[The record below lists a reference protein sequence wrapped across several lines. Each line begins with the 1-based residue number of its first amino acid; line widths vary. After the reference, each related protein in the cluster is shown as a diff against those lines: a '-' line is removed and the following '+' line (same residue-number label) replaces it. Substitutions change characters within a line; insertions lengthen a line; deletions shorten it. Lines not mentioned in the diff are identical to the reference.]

1 MTRTDGSDVSGHR
14 PDEPVAADGGRDR
27 PVSELDRRFMAA
39 TIRLSERHVG
49 LTGTNPSVGT
59 LIVRD
64 DGDGPVIVG
73 RGITAPGG
81 RPHAETIALTEAGDR
96 AIGATAYVT
105 LEPCAHH
112 GRTPPCAEALVRAG
126 IARVVAAAGDP
137 DPRVS
142 GRGHAILRAAGI
154 AVVPS
159 LLAAEASQPM
169 SGYLAR
175 LTRKRPEVTLKL
187 AVSRDGMIGR
197 HGGGQVAITGP
208 VANAQTHLLRA
219 RHDAILVGAG
229 TVLEDDP
236 ALTCRLPGLESR
248 SPLRLVLDAGLRT
261 SLSSQL
267 VRTARETPTA
277 FAVLGDPAAAASF
290 RAAGCD
296 LIACEAEP
304 GTDRI
309 ALEELLDDLAARG
322 ISSLLVE
329 GGAQTARSF
338 LDQNLV
344 DRIVLVTGDTVVGAD
359 GIASPLKPSDM
370 PAEFGPGRQ
379 LQLGPDLWREYER
392 RTG

>member
-1 MTRTDGSDVSGHR
+1 MTPADGTDGAGPSAEPGFEESGR
-14 PDEPVAADGGRDR
+14 ASPVTD
-27 PVSELDRRFMAA
+27 LDRRFMAA

-81 RPHAETIALTEAGDR
+81 RPHAETIALTEAGDL

-142 GRGHAILRAAGI
+142 GRGHAILRAGGI
-154 AVVPS
+154 SVVPH
-159 LLAAEASQPM
+159 LLADEARQPM

-197 HGGGQVAITGP
+197 RGGGQVAITGP

-229 TVLEDDP
+229 TIHEDDP

-248 SPLRLVLDAGLRT
+248 SPLRIVLDAGLRT
-261 SLSSQL
+261 ALSSRL
-267 VRTARETPTA
+267 VRTASETPTA
-277 FAVLGDPAAAASF
+277 FAVLGDPAAAAAF
-290 RAAGCD
+290 RAAGCE

-338 LDQNLV
+338 LEQNLV
-344 DRIVLVTGDTVVGAD
+344 DRIVLVTGDTLVGAG
-359 GIASPLKPSDM
+359 GIASPLVPSDM
-370 PAEFGPGRQ
+370 PADFRAGRQ

-392 RTG
+392 RTF